1 MKKLY
6 ILLLLAFLPLIVNAE
21 AIEIDGI
28 WYNLV
33 NAHKTA
39 EVTSNPKSYS
49 GEIIIPSKI
58 TYVGT
63 EYSITSIG
71 EGAFGKCDGLTSVT
85 IPNSIT
91 SIGKGAFS
99 GCGITS
105 LNIPNSVISIGEQAF
120 SSLINLNSITVEAGN
135 SQYDSRDKCNA
146 IIETSTN
153 SLLFGCSKTT
163 IPNSVTSIGD
173 WAFQDCLDLASITIP
188 NSAISIGEGAFYG
201 CIKLKNIIIPNNMT
215 TIGNGAFSHCSDLV
229 SVTIPNSVLFIGN
242 QAFAGCSS
250 LTSIIIPSSVT
261 SIGNGAFAGCNL
273 SSVTIPN
280 SVTFIG
286 NGAFSGCD
294 GLTIETGNKNYDSRD
309 NCNAIIESAKN
320 ILISGCTNTSIP
332 NSVTSIGD
340 GAFSGCNGLT
350 SLTIPNSVTCI
361 GERAFE
367 GCLYLTS
374 VYISNSITSIG
385 NWTFSACY
393 YLPSITIPNSV
404 TSIGSNA
411 FFYCPNLTTVTIG
424 TGITWIDNQAFDY
437 CEKLIDIYCLAE
449 EAPKTPDYGTI
460 SSSINNITLHVPA
473 GCINAYK
480 EYPWNQFKNIVEITE
495 DTGIKLLS
503 KESPFS
509 SIDYFTINGDRLDQP
524 KRGIN
529 IIRSKNGTTKKIL
542 TK

>member
-1 MKKLY
+1 MFLLKKPVLSEKT
-6 ILLLLAFLPLIVNAE
+6 AFLV
-21 AIEIDGI
+21 IE
-28 WYNLV
+28 
-33 NAHKTA
+33 
-39 EVTSNPKSYS
+39 
-49 GEIIIPSKI
+49 
-58 TYVGT
+58 GT
-63 EYSITSIG
+63 EYSVTSIE

-340 GAFSGCNGLT
+340 DAFSGCSGLT
-350 SLTIPNSVTCI
+350 SLIIPNSVTSI
-361 GERAFE
+361 GDRAFE
-367 GCLYLTS
+367 ACTYLTS
-374 VYISNSITSIG
+374 VSISNSITSIG
-385 NWTFSACY
+385 NGTFSLCY

-449 EAPKTPDYGTI
+449 EAPKTPNYGTI

>member
-201 CIKLKNIIIPNNMT
+201 CI
-215 TIGNGAFSHCSDLV
+215 
-229 SVTIPNSVLFIGN
+229 
-242 QAFAGCSS
+242 
-250 LTSIIIPSSVT
+250 
-261 SIGNGAFAGCNL
+261 
-273 SSVTIPN
+273 
-280 SVTFIG
+280 
-286 NGAFSGCD
+286 
-294 GLTIETGNKNYDSRD
+294 
-309 NCNAIIESAKN
+309 
-320 ILISGCTNTSIP
+320 
-332 NSVTSIGD
+332 
-340 GAFSGCNGLT
+340 
-350 SLTIPNSVTCI
+350 
-361 GERAFE
+361 
-367 GCLYLTS
+367 
-374 VYISNSITSIG
+374 
-385 NWTFSACY
+385 
-393 YLPSITIPNSV
+393 
-404 TSIGSNA
+404 
-411 FFYCPNLTTVTIG
+411 
-424 TGITWIDNQAFDY
+424 
-437 CEKLIDIYCLAE
+437 
-449 EAPKTPDYGTI
+449 
-460 SSSINNITLHVPA
+460 
-473 GCINAYK
+473 
-480 EYPWNQFKNIVEITE
+480 
-495 DTGIKLLS
+495 
-503 KESPFS
+503 
-509 SIDYFTINGDRLDQP
+509 
-524 KRGIN
+524 
-529 IIRSKNGTTKKIL
+529 
-542 TK
+542 